1 MCDVFAKTFIECMKK
16 PIYQIKEKDKD
27 KCKKE
32 FERWDVCYQQMYPS
46 FKLNELTEEAIKS
59 KNFTINSL

>member
-1 MCDVFAKTFIECMKK
+1 MKK